1 MGYEKRNITRQKLR
15 QKYRELGVCVQC
27 GKPVVGD
34 KNECQHHLDQH
45 RDCRW
50 RARIRQTP
58 EQIAKERLRSKR
70 NRQNRRES
78 GRCTNCGMVYE
89 RETWACEDN
98 DETETYRIHLRK
110 VKSSRSWAKN
120 IQSEKPVPSQRLRCS
135 PGADYA

>member
-1 MGYEKRNITRQKLR
+1 MDRSPCCYS
-15 QKYRELGVCVQC
+15 
-27 GKPVVGD
+27 
-34 KNECQHHLDQH
+34 
-45 RDCRW
+45 
-50 RARIRQTP
+50 AMIRVP
-58 EQIAKERLRSKR
+58 SLPSA
-70 NRQNRRES
+70 ES
-78 GRCTNCGMVYE
+78 YACTNYGMVYE